1 MSRKRLSSEEREG
14 LDPKALKL
22 ADAYFA
28 SKGDSPFLD
37 VEVAAAVE
45 AFLVGYSLHEVA
57 DRYPNLDRAK
67 LCYTA
72 AVQRWHHKR
81 QEVASSIYDRV
92 KAKLIRSVVEQ
103 VDFMTDM
110 LSVASIESKE
120 TMAAYI
126 KDPVNNPPPANRIRS
141 LKDYKSAIDSLT
153 QLTEHVSKI
162 AGYRDSTVAEGRKQK
177 QPKASA
183 KESDILAVLAGSED
197 EAE

>member
-14 LDPKALKL
+14 LDQKALKL
-22 ADAYFA
+22 ADAYFH
-28 SKGDSPFLD
+28 SNGDSPFLD
-37 VEVAAAVE
+37 IEVTSALE
-45 AFLVGYSLHEVA
+45 AFLVGYSIHEVA

-67 LCYTA
+67 LFYTA

-92 KAKLIRSVVEQ
+92 RAKLIRSVVEQ

-126 KDPVNNPPPANRIRS
+126 KDPVNNQPPANRIRS

-153 QLTEHVSKI
+153 QLTEHVAKI
-162 AGYRDSTVAEGRKQK
+162 AGTRDSSVSSVRKQK
-177 QPKASA
+177 QSKAIT

-197 EAE
+197 EVE